1 MKIEPD
7 DLAIFSGQP
16 AFAAKLHVGRPN
28 LGDEERFLE
37 RVKAMLNRRWL
48 TNDGPYVGEFER
60 KLVEIIGVK
69 HCVVTCNAT
78 AAMEITIRA
87 LGLSGECIVPSFT
100 FVSTP
105 HALEWQGIKPVFA
118 DVDPSTHNIDPSS
131 VEGQLSPST
140 TGIIGVHV
148 WGRACEVSSLEQ
160 IARHRKLRL
169 IFDAAHAFGCSCRGR
184 MIGNFGD
191 AEIFSFHATKF
202 VNSFE
207 GGAIATNDDELA
219 AKTRLMRNFGFA
231 GMDRVISVGTNAKM
245 SEVSAAMGLTSLE
258 SMNEFIRVNRL
269 NYKQYCQ
276 ELTSVPG
283 ITIVRYD
290 EEEKCNYQYITLEI
304 DESETKVS
312 RDEIQSIL
320 WAENVL
326 ARRYF
331 YPGCHNMEPYRS
343 RRREGSLEQ
352 TERLA
357 KRVLNL
363 PTGTS
368 VDAATIGTICDI
380 IKVTVE
386 FGGEI
391 SNRLKSTSRIRS
403 V

>member
-1 MKIEPD
+1 LIKPD

-16 AFAAKLHVGRPN
+16 AFAAELHVGRPN

-37 RVKAMLNRRWL
+37 RLKAILNRRWL

-60 KLVEIIGVK
+60 KLAEIIGVK
-69 HCVVTCNAT
+69 HCVATCNAT
-78 AAMEITIRA
+78 AALEMTIRA

-105 HALEWQGIKPVFA
+105 HALEWQGIKPVFG
-118 DVDPSTHNIDPSS
+118 DVDQSTHNLDPSS
-131 VEGQLSPST
+131 VEGQLTPST

-148 WGRACEVSSLEQ
+148 WGRACDISSLEQ
-160 IARHRKLRL
+160 IARRRKLRL
-169 IFDAAHAFGCSCRGR
+169 IFDAAHAFGCSCKGC

-231 GMDRVISVGTNAKM
+231 GMDRVILVGINAKM

-258 SMNEFIRVNRL
+258 SMNEFIRVNRY
-269 NYKQYCQ
+269 NYRQYCQ
-276 ELTSVPG
+276 ELASVPG
-283 ITIVRYD
+283 ITIVKYD
-290 EEEKCNYQYITLEI
+290 EKEKCNYQYITLEI
-304 DESETKVS
+304 DEAETKVS

-343 RRREGSLEQ
+343 RKREGSLAQ

-368 VDAATIGTICDI
+368 VDAATIGAICDI
-380 IKVTVE
+380 IKTTVE

-391 SNRLKSTSRIRS
+391 SSRLKSTSRIRS

>member
-1 MKIEPD
+1 M
-7 DLAIFSGQP
+7 
-16 AFAAKLHVGRPN
+16 GRPN

-37 RVKAMLNRRWL
+37 RLKAILNRRWL

-60 KLVEIIGVK
+60 KLAEIIGVK
-69 HCVVTCNAT
+69 HCVATCNAT
-78 AAMEITIRA
+78 AALEMTIRA

-105 HALEWQGIKPVFA
+105 HVLEWQGIKPVFG
-118 DVDPSTHNIDPSS
+118 DVDQSTHNLDPSS
-131 VEGQLSPST
+131 VEGQLTPST

-148 WGRACEVSSLEQ
+148 WGRACDISSLEQ
-160 IARHRKLRL
+160 IARRRKLRL
-169 IFDAAHAFGCSCRGR
+169 IFDAAHAFGCSCKGC

-231 GMDRVISVGTNAKM
+231 GMDRVILVGINAKM

-258 SMNEFIRVNRL
+258 SMNEFIRVNRY
-269 NYKQYCQ
+269 NYRQYCQ
-276 ELTSVPG
+276 ELASVPG
-283 ITIVRYD
+283 ITIVKYD
-290 EEEKCNYQYITLEI
+290 EKEKCNYQYITLEI
-304 DESETKVS
+304 DEAETKVS

-343 RRREGSLEQ
+343 
-352 TERLA
+352 
-357 KRVLNL
+357 
-363 PTGTS
+363 
-368 VDAATIGTICDI
+368 
-380 IKVTVE
+380 
-386 FGGEI
+386 
-391 SNRLKSTSRIRS
+391 
-403 V
+403 